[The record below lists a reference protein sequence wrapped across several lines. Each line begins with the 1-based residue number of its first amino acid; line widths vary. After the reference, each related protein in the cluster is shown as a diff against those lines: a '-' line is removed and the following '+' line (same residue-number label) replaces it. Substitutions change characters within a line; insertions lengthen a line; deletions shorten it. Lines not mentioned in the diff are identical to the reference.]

1 MAVTIRA
8 VSWQPH
14 DERQTFDS
22 CRNRDFS

>member
-8 VSWQPH
+8 VSWQLQ

-22 CRNRDFS
+22 CFNRDFS